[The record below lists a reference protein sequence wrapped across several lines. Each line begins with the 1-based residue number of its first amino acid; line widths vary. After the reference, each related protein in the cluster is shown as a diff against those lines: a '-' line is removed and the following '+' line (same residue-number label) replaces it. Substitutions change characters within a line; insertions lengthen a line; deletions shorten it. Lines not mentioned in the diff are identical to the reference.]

1 MQPKWVRVIF
11 LTVNF
16 YCYSKIKWMRMCS
29 IIIEQAKVFLLLS
42 VRVSTPYI
50 AIVSFCN
57 LEMVYQIRNRGDK
70 SKKKKTNYTIFFLPL
85 WTAYVCNGKFS
96 HLECTI
102 KTVAAAAASSKRMS
116 KMKLSQNECDARFAK
131 SWPRVVTIYYRYF
144 AFIGFSFENHPV
156 NLFIEWKK
164 KHRVALMEC
173 PMASMSHS
181 VKGSRI

>member
-1 MQPKWVRVIF
+1 MNSQPTCVYFFVIRVWSKYSTILLHTFFEIFMQPKWVRVIF

-70 SKKKKTNYTIFFLPL
+70 SKKKQTTPFS
-85 WTAYVCNGKFS
+85 FS
-96 HLECTI
+96 HFE
-102 KTVAAAAASSKRMS
+102 RHM
-116 KMKLSQNECDARFAK
+116 FAM
-131 SWPRVVTIYYRYF
+131 
-144 AFIGFSFENHPV
+144 ENFPIW
-156 NLFIEWKK
+156 N
-164 KHRVALMEC
+164 A
-173 PMASMSHS
+173 P
-181 VKGSRI
+181 